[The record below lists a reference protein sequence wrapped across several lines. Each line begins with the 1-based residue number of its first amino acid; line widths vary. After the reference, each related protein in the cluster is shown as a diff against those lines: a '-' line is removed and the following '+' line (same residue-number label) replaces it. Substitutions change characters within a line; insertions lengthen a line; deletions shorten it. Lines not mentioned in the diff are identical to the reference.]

1 MEEEVKKSNNYKHII
16 TLLVIVIIVL
26 SIILLFSK
34 KTIEDMRIEE
44 LNTAKEYYN
53 VMVKK
58 RDKYKELLNIYEEK
72 IREAEK
78 CIEANS
84 HS

>member
-1 MEEEVKKSNNYKHII
+1 MEEEVKIPNNYKHITI
-16 TLLVIVIIVL
+16 ILVIII
-26 SIILLFSK
+26 IILSTILFFNK
-34 KTIEDMRIEE
+34 KTIEDMRIEK

-58 RDKYKELLNIYEEK
+58 RDKYKELVDMYEER

>member
-1 MEEEVKKSNNYKHII
+1 MEEEVKISNNYKHITI
-16 TLLVIVIIVL
+16 ILVIII
-26 SIILLFSK
+26 IILSTILIFNK
-34 KTIEDMRIEE
+34 KTIEDMRIKE
-44 LNTAKEYYN
+44 LNTAKKYYE

-58 RDKYKELLNIYEEK
+58 RDKYKELVDMYEEK